1 MTIQEVT
8 DILNPDGQKMVLLF
22 WAPWHEG
29 SAGPMMQ
36 MLEALEQSTTNI
48 FFGHVQAEQYP
59 MISSKFAITMV
70 PTLVFL
76 DESGSIVERMEGVD
90 DVAEVTQAVARL
102 QEMTSPSYDT
112 SKKGSSSSAS
122 STSTT
127 QPTPQELS
135 SEERLTKRLELLIR
149 SSEVMLFMKGTP
161 TAPKCGFSR
170 QIVEL
175 LQEDKIPFASFD
187 ILSDEEV
194 RQGLKKHSN
203 WPTYP
208 QLYVKGDLMGGLDIV
223 KEMKD
228 DGGDTSLR
236 EQILGQEAATAE
248 TTETLS
254 LEDRL
259 KKLTNRSNVMLFMKG
274 LPSAPKCGFSRQIVE
289 ILDQQ
294 EVAYDAF
301 DILQDNEVREGLK
314 KYSDW
319 PTYPQLYV
327 SGDLV
332 GGLDIIKEMREDGS
346 LAEIL
351 SAPS

>member
-29 SAGPMMQ
+29 SAGPMTQ

-48 FFGHVQAEQYP
+48 FFGRVQAEQYP

-236 EQILGQEAATAE
+236 EQILGHEAATAE

-319 PTYPQLYV
+319 PAYPQLYV

-351 SAPS
+351 STPS